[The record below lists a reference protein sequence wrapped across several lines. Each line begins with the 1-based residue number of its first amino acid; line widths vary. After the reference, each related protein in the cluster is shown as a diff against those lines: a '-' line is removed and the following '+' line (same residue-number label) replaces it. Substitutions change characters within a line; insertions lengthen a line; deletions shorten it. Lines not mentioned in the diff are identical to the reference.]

1 MSTTQDSPDR
11 NTHARLKRVV
21 QRIYDIPSFPQVILR
36 LAEVAEDPNSSSA
49 DLAAVMDKDQGLSAK
64 VLKLVNSA
72 FYSLP
77 RPVSSLRHAITLV
90 GFNSVRSL
98 AISVSVR
105 GAFPGDADAAAQQAF
120 WEHSL
125 TVACATRH
133 LGEINRLPYKD
144 DLFTAG
150 LMHDIGVLVSRRYLE
165 AEVKEADKLVT
176 ETGITSVQ
184 SERQVIGVEHTLLGA
199 WLAEHWRLPPLLHAA
214 IRDHHEAMDPNSPQ
228 IASLDD
234 EMRKVVELVALG
246 DDLANRLGACRIIG
260 MPEPTWGTPPHLIPY
275 LGGRSIQEIG
285 QEILEKAESAREFV
299 AV

>member
-1 MSTTQDSPDR
+1 MSTTAGTPDR

-21 QRIYDIPSFPQVILR
+21 QRIYDIPSFPQVIMR

-49 DLAAVMDKDQGLSAK
+49 DLAEVMDKDQALSAK

-105 GAFPGDADAAAQQAF
+105 GAFPGDDDPAAQQAF

-133 LGEINRLPYKD
+133 LGELNRLPYKD

-150 LMHDIGVLVSRRYLE
+150 LMHDIGVLVSRRYLTEE
-165 AEVKEADKLVT
+165 AAEADQLVI
-176 ETGITSVQ
+176 EKGIPSVQ
-184 SERQVIGVEHTLLGA
+184 AERQVIGVEHTLLGA

-214 IRDHHEAMDPNSPQ
+214 IRDHHDALIPDSPQ
-228 IASLDD
+228 VQGLDGD
-234 EMRKVVELVALG
+234 VRKVVELVALADHITNHAG
-246 DDLANRLGACRIIG
+246 KVRIPGSPI
-260 MPEPTWGTPPHLIPY
+260 PERGVPPHLVPY
-275 LGGRSIQEIG
+275 LQGQNIEVLIEEIS
-285 QEILEKAESAREFV
+285 EKAESAREFV
-299 AV
+299 AM

>member
-1 MSTTQDSPDR
+1 MSTTAGSPDR

-49 DLAAVMDKDQGLSAK
+49 DLAEVMDKDQALSAK

-105 GAFPGDADAAAQQAF
+105 SAFPGDDDAAAQQSF

-125 TVACATRH
+125 TVACATRY
-133 LGEINRLPYKD
+133 LGELNRLPYKD

-150 LMHDIGVLVSRRYLE
+150 LMHDIGVLVSRRYLA
-165 AEVKEADKLVT
+165 AEVKEADLLVT
-176 ETGITSVQ
+176 NTGVSSIVA
-184 SERQVIGVEHTLLGA
+184 ERQVIGVEHTLLGA

-214 IRDHHEAMDPNSPQ
+214 IRDHHEAMDPNSIQ
-228 IASLDD
+228 MASLDAD
-234 EMRKVVELVALG
+234 LRKVVELVALG
-246 DDLANRLGACRIIG
+246 DDLANRLGAVRIIG
-260 MPEPTWGTPPHLIPY
+260 TPEPSWGTPPHLIPY
-275 LGGRSIQEIG
+275 LAGKSIQEVG
-285 QEILEKAESAREFV
+285 QEILAKAESAREFV
-299 AV
+299 TA